1 MRISHSLIVM
11 FISSFFVQYYLMSL
25 LMTNNPTN
33 ITNSIGKLYLS
44 IIMGLF
50 MVLSELMMHDYHYS
64 IFSKQSYFGYGL
76 ILVLFIYLYRN
87 QVGINDK
94 QYLKEM
100 IEHHSMALLTSDEI
114 LKKTDSYDVTKLAK
128 NIVQTQ
134 KDEISEMNKLLY
146 KKNKNVRFA

>member
-1 MRISHSLIVM
+1 MRITHSLIIM
-11 FISSFFVQYYLMSL
+11 FITSFFVQYYLMSL
-25 LMTNNPTN
+25 LMTNNPKN

-76 ILVLFIYLYRN
+76 LLILFIYLYRN
-87 QVGINDK
+87 QVGVNDK

-100 IEHHSMALLTSDEI
+100 IEHHSMALLTSGEI
-114 LKKTDSYDVTKLAK
+114 LKKTNSYEVTRLAK

-134 KDEISEMNKLLY
+134 TDEISEMNKLLY

>member
-1 MRISHSLIVM
+1 MRITHSLIIM
-11 FISSFFVQYYLMSL
+11 FIYSFFVQYYLMSL
-25 LMTNNPTN
+25 LMTNNPKN

-50 MVLSELMMHDYHYS
+50 MILCELMMHDYHYS

-76 ILVLFIYLYRN
+76 LLILFIYLYRN
-87 QVGINDK
+87 QIGVNDK

-100 IEHHSMALLTSDEI
+100 IEHHSMALLTSGEI
-114 LKKTDSYDVTKLAK
+114 LKKTNSYEVTRLAK

-134 KDEISEMNKLLY
+134 TDEISEMNKLLY